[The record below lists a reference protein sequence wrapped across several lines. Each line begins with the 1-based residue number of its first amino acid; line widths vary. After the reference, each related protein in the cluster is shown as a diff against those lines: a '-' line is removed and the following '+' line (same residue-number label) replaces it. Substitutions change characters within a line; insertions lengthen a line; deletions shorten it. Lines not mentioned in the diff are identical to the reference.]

1 MKLSAQEA
9 FLFFKLM
16 IPLQFYVQRKVGVL
30 ENVETFEEYKNMPFA
45 KKFEVRNALFE
56 NAHLIDEF
64 IDENPHD
71 IPLKEL
77 AVCASWK
84 RFVKGEFYIERH
96 LKTSTI
102 FIGGDDNVY
111 SVVGL
116 TDSLQTFFPKYLIP
130 QIVSTVLLPF
140 QQKIVSDGFFSANQI
155 YVGGN
160 IRAELKQIYSRAKK
174 KNQIL
179 SEI

>member
-1 MKLSAQEA
+1 MKLTAQEA

-16 IPLQFYVQRKVGVL
+16 IPLQFYVQQKVGVL
-30 ENVETFEEYKNMPFA
+30 ENVETFEDYKNTSFA
-45 KKFEVRNALFE
+45 RKFEVRNALYE

-84 RFVKGEFYIERH
+84 RFIKEDFYVERH

-102 FIGGDDNVY
+102 FIGEDDKVY
-111 SVVGL
+111 SVVGI
-116 TDSLQTFFPKYLIP
+116 TDSLEKVFPKYLIP
-130 QIVSTVLLPF
+130 QIVSVVLLPF
-140 QQKIVSDGFFSANQI
+140 QNKIVSDGFFSASQI
-155 YVGGN
+155 YIGSDVKSG
-160 IRAELKQIYSRAKK
+160 LKEIYSLAKK

-179 SEI
+179 TEF

>member
-1 MKLSAQEA
+1 MKLSSAEA

-16 IPLQFYVQRKVGVL
+16 IPLQFFVQQKVGVL
-30 ENVETFEEYKNMPFA
+30 ENVETFEDYKNTSFA

-77 AVCASWK
+77 SIAASWK
-84 RFVKGEFYIERH
+84 RFVKGDFYIERH

-102 FIGGDDNVY
+102 LIGEDDKVY
-111 SVVGL
+111 SVVGI
-116 TDSLQTFFPKYLIP
+116 TDSLEKVFPKYLIP
-130 QIVSTVLLPF
+130 QIVSVVLLPF
-140 QQKIVSDGFFSANQI
+140 KDKIISDGFFTANQMYLGSDI
-155 YVGGN
+155 KQG
-160 IRAELKQIYSRAKK
+160 LKDIYSDTKK
-174 KNQIL
+174 RNQIL
-179 SEI
+179 TEI